1 MLALQAPTAWDC
13 TVQAAAKASRAHHP
27 LSYASPAT
35 STPPLLTHP
44 QNTPL
49 DWDAVLRSEI
59 PLKVVASSLTTLRAE
74 AFGSF
79 TSKQDLVECLKASA
93 NVPEIVGPPRRHRGH
108 ELVDAAVFEPIPV
121 KAALR
126 DGCTHVLAL
135 CSRPPDA
142 GPAWGRVLRRAV
154 HNAVKYTVLNPVSLR
169 ARVCLPGFACRLLLP
184 PVVLSFTCHKSKQ
197 RCPHYTR
204 CLVPDSRHLYAWH
217 ATSHCGLPA
226 MSGACPC

>member
-1 MLALQAPTAWDC
+1 M
-13 TVQAAAKASRAHHP
+13 P
-27 LSYASPAT
+27 LP
-35 STPPLLTHP
+35 TPPP

-49 DWDAVLRSEI
+49 DWDAVLTSEL

-74 AFGSF
+74 AFGGF

-108 ELVDAAVFEPIPV
+108 DLVDAAVFEPIPV

-154 HNAVKYTVLNPVSLR
+154 ANAVKYTVLNPVSLLASCHCQLYLISHSYCR
-169 ARVCLPGFACRLLLP
+169 KLCHTLQCSAR
-184 PVVLSFTCHKSKQ
+184 Q
-197 RCPHYTR
+197 RMAS
-204 CLVPDSRHLYAWH
+204 V
-217 ATSHCGLPA
+217 
-226 MSGACPC
+226 GAC